1 MTALDL
7 DKDVF
12 ELSKISLSEIFGLFN
27 GKTDVQFIKE
37 KSHVRFLQD
46 YLGKDGLDAKF
57 LVVEKDYINKDYLI
71 DYSTYYSTCFASY
84 PKTGSRLH
92 FFSTDIDLEGFKSQF
107 YNSIIEGVNSHEKHK
122 EFWQKN
128 YLGYIVLKPIP
139 NLFIGFT
146 LLKHYNY
153 SSDNKCYEKD
163 RNFWGIKSY
172 KKHIFGNEVVID
184 SLAFQEQDQN
194 VAACATI
201 AIWSM
206 LQIAAE
212 DYYVVLQSPSE
223 ITRNSDIVAYKGN
236 RLLPNKG
243 LSILQ
248 MSQAITKNNLVT
260 EVRERTDYEGDSTFN
275 LYIKKLIHAYSNLRI
290 PPILIINLSPPKD
303 RGKDRIKA
311 DYIEDEGDFDG
322 HAIAVNGYKMRPL
335 QLVKRRNSLLSKKS
349 KLFIREGIIWK
360 ADLIEKMYVHDDQWG
375 PFSRMIFSG
384 KEKIKTNWELTTEN
398 KTLSRTE
405 ALVVTVYPKV
415 RIPYDDIE
423 SKVIRLNEFFI
434 EHIKDEIIGEFVW
447 DIQLYYSENFKTFIQ
462 SSELLDDSD
471 SYDREL
477 QFKLLTKSFPK
488 YIWVATLQIDEQVV
502 LHFIYDATGLSGS
515 NIILTIFGYFPHF
528 TILFKEALEKHQSNK
543 DTLFTYIFD
552 YDIEA
557 YIKAI
562 VE

>member
-1 MTALDL
+1 MSG
-7 DKDVF
+7 F
-12 ELSKISLSEIFGLFN
+12 CE
-27 GKTDVQFIKE
+27 
-37 KSHVRFLQD
+37 D
-46 YLGKDGLDAKF
+46 YLGKDGLAAKF
-57 LVVEKDYINKDYLI
+57 VVVEREYINKDYLI
-71 DYSTYYSTCFASY
+71 DFSTYYSTCFANY

-92 FFSTDIDLEGFKSQF
+92 FFSTDKNLEGFKSEF
-107 YNSIIEGVNSHEKHK
+107 YNSIIEGVKTHDKHK
-122 EFWQKN
+122 EFWQKY

-153 SSDNKCYEKD
+153 NLDNKCYDKD
-163 RNFWGIKSY
+163 RIFWGTKPY

-248 MSQAITKNNLVT
+248 MSQAITRNSLVT
-260 EVRERTDYEGDSTFN
+260 EVRERTDYKGDSTFN

-290 PPILIINLSPPKD
+290 PPILLINLSPPQD
-303 RGKDRIKA
+303 RGKDRVKD
-311 DYIEDEGDFDG
+311 DYVEDESDFDG
-322 HAIAVNGYKMRPL
+322 HAVAVNGYKMRPL
-335 QLVKRRNSLLSKKS
+335 QQVKRRNSLLNQVST
-349 KLFIREGIIWK
+349 LFISESIIWK
-360 ADLIEKMYVHDDQWG
+360 ADLIEKIYVHDDQWG

-384 KEKIKTNWELTTEN
+384 KKKIKTNWELTTEN
-398 KTLSRTE
+398 KALSRTE
-405 ALVVTVYPKV
+405 GLVVTVYPKV

-423 SKVIRLNEFFI
+423 SKVIRLNDFFI

-447 DIQLYYSENFKTFIQ
+447 DIQLYYSESFKTFIQ
-462 SSELLDDSD
+462 GSELFDDSNV
-471 SYDREL
+471 YDREL
-477 QFKLLTKSFPK
+477 QFKLLTRSFPK
-488 YIWVATLQIDEQVV
+488 YVWVATLQIEEQPA

-515 NIILTIFGYFPHF
+515 NIILTVFGYFPDF
-528 TILFKEALEKHQSNK
+528 TRLFKKSLSMYQDIK
-543 DTLFTYIFD
+543 DTTFTYIFD
-552 YDIEA
+552 YDIKA

-562 VE
+562 IE